1 MEEFY
6 SMIKALVESTPNDFE
21 LGSTV
26 RELIWKI
33 ENEIESEYENIQ
45 EGDSQIT
52 IFDVIAEEDEND
64 AIKGYD

>member
-6 SMIKALVESTPNDFE
+6 SMIKSLVTTTPNDFE
-21 LGSTV
+21 LGGAV
-26 RELIWKI
+26 RELVWNI
-33 ENEIESEYENIQ
+33 ENKVPTENK
-45 EGDSQIT
+45 ETAETNQIN